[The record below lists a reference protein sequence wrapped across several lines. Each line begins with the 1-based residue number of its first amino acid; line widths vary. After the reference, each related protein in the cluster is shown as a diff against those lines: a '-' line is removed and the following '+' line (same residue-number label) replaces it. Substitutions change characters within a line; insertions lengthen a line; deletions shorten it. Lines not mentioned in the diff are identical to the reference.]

1 MSRRSLKRP
10 RRRGDRDAEGGEER
24 PEPVGG
30 AARAR
35 EAAGTLTGEKAG
47 APGCCLS

>member
-1 MSRRSLKRP
+1 MSHRSLKRP

-24 PEPVGG
+24 QGAVGG
-30 AARAR
+30 AVKAS
-35 EAAGTLTGEKAG
+35 EAAGPLTGETAE